1 MEEVIEV
8 VEGDVEGSLGDGHHG
23 YVEGSVRDRLDLE
36 RSLFDGDADGTRIG
50 AVGAVEEV

>member
-23 YVEGSVRDRLDLE
+23 YVEGSVIVLTLSGVYSMVMPMGPELVQLE
-36 RSLFDGDADGTRIG
+36 L
-50 AVGAVEEV
+50 